1 MSQQTPADAV
11 HVGCKRLRALL
22 AHPDLDRREAE
33 FVVDH
38 MEAQFAARSAAKP
51 EPAPEPAVPRIT
63 VTSTTR
69 WP

>member
-1 MSQQTPADAV
+1 MSATPADAV

-22 AHPDLDRREAE
+22 SQPELDRREAE

-38 MEAQFAARSAAKP
+38 METQFAARSEAQP
-51 EPAPEPAVPRIT
+51 EPAPEPPVPRIT